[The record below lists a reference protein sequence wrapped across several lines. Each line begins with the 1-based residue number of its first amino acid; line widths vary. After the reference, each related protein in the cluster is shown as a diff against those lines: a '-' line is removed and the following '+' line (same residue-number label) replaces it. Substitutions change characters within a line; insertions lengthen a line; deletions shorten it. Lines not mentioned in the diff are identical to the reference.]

1 MATINVANCYNLQN
15 IGAIA
20 PGYIADI
27 VVVDNLEEFNVLE
40 VYKDGK
46 LVGKDKKALFEIREI
61 ENSNVTNTVNI
72 DKLTKE
78 DLKINLEKDI
88 ANVIGLLPHN
98 LVTEKR
104 IRKVDVEN
112 GVFKFNQNVDI
123 LKLVVIERHTNK
135 KSIGLG
141 LVENFKLKNGAIAS
155 TVAHD
160 SHNIIVVGDN
170 DEDIINAVDEI
181 KKIGGGLSIS
191 SNNKILGSLS
201 LPIAGLMSDKDI
213 NYVSENLENMLSIA
227 YEKLNVSKDIEP
239 FMTLAFLAL
248 PVIPHIKI
256 TDKGL
261 FDVDNFKFMEI

>member
-1 MATINVANCYNLQN
+1 M
-15 IGAIA
+15 
-20 PGYIADI
+20 
-27 VVVDNLEEFNVLE
+27 
-40 VYKDGK
+40 
-46 LVGKDKKALFEIREI
+46 FETREI

-98 LVTEKR
+98 LVTEKL

-155 TVAHD
+155 TVTA
-160 SHNIIVVGDN
+160 
-170 DEDIINAVDEI
+170 
-181 KKIGGGLSIS
+181 
-191 SNNKILGSLS
+191 
-201 LPIAGLMSDKDI
+201 
-213 NYVSENLENMLSIA
+213 
-227 YEKLNVSKDIEP
+227 
-239 FMTLAFLAL
+239 
-248 PVIPHIKI
+248 
-256 TDKGL
+256 
-261 FDVDNFKFMEI
+261 